1 MHIKFDKKWRCKSSC
16 VYFDRCHMSRWLS
29 SLIFCYLIWIL
40 IQRLALSTLKNVSTV
55 LNVYLRIEMFDKYR
69 KIKFQ
74 LKSNQFMKTLFFLQN
89 WYWIYLYTR
98 NCLLFHKKTTNIR
111 IKNEIQTFHQSL
123 GCWPNQAKI
132 T

>member
-16 VYFDRCHMSRWLS
+16 VYVDPCHMSRWLS

-55 LNVYLRIEMFDKYR
+55 LNVYLRIEMLDKYR

-74 LKSNQFMKTLFFLQN
+74 LKSNQFMKTLFFCKIDTEYICTLEIVCSFTKN
-89 WYWIYLYTR
+89 YEYT
-98 NCLLFHKKTTNIR
+98 NKKMKYKHSINHWVVDQ
-111 IKNEIQTFHQSL
+111 IKQE
-123 GCWPNQAKI
+123 
-132 T
+132 

>member
-16 VYFDRCHMSRWLS
+16 VYVDPCHMSRWLS

-98 NCLLFHKKTTNIR
+98 NCLLFHKKASSIR